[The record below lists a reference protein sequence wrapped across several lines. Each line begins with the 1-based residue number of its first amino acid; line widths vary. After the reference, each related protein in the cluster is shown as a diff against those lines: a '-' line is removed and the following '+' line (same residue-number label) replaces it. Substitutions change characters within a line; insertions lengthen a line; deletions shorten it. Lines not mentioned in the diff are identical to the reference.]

1 MVDMVWGREIDVFV
15 VDSIKKIGYMIGCVI
30 RMWVVKSVK
39 VISGIGDVVW
49 IGMIAVWMEVVV
61 VRVEVEV
68 WCETN
73 GGV

>member
-1 MVDMVWGREIDVFV
+1 
-15 VDSIKKIGYMIGCVI
+15 MIGCVI